1 MPPTSKNLEGHI
13 ALGLS
18 VRSSVRQYAFGI
30 SHIFGTM
37 HARILKFNK
46 CIAYEKLVDLYFCPY
61 VRFFIVELCPFSVIL
76 VNNIL

>member
-18 VRSSVRQYAFGI
+18 VRSFVRPYAFGI

-46 CIAYEKLVDLYFCPY
+46 CIAYEKLVDLYFLS
-61 VRFFIVELCPFSVIL
+61 LCQILHSGVTSLFSHFSK
-76 VNNIL
+76 